1 MISTWTSVF
10 LLLAALV
17 LRGDA
22 KLPRVFDG
30 PNVLTLAHGAIDDI
44 LQATLRTQ
52 CSVFLF
58 TDGTNSYSSTFWE
71 DLRQL
76 VAPWGMGVFEV
87 AVDGQDA
94 NVTQAQLS
102 RVVDEARRLRQVSWC
117 VTVVV
122 VSDDPAFLAA
132 FAEWSLKGRLL
143 VWSTR
148 LLVVTRLPLQELQLL
163 HKVMSG
169 RNTMLL
175 IVGDT
180 SVSLRVEVYVQL
192 PYRQL
197 GGQFLRIATWTHNQG
212 LVSRTHLPLFPDKFS
227 KFLNAPKLKVAAI
240 VMSHFKIVK
249 MNDAESAGDERVVY
263 TGAIA
268 NVVEYL
274 SRALNF
280 TYKYVM
286 PPDGSFGTKAEDGSW
301 TGMVGLVSREE
312 ADIAIG
318 PFGLTPIRAEAV
330 DFTWPLSYDNT
341 KILAGLGDPEVDPW
355 GFLLPLAPLVWAA
368 ILTALLMLL
377 TVILMCSSCLSPK
390 TSTFFIR
397 LTDTHG
403 FIRVL
408 LQQTA
413 IISMEWWWWQRVM
426 LGVWMLMTLVLT
438 RSYAGNLMSL
448 LAVRHIPQPFQSLR
462 EVIDDPS
469 TITIWQSRSINAEY
483 LRTAK
488 SGIIQEVADLGADGR
503 VMYTTHEKY
512 KSVVD
517 TLVRRGT
524 HVLVDIHINIRNLM
538 AQDFSQSG
546 RCDFY
551 TSREGYLPFP
561 AGIISQKDNP
571 IVPAMHKRVLA
582 LTESGIFMRW
592 FWMSFPNSTKCLN
605 PPKRITVRTSLS
617 LSNLWGMFV
626 VMAGGSVLSLLV
638 LCVELLTYS
647 IF

>member
-1 MISTWTSVF
+1 
-10 LLLAALV
+10 
-17 LRGDA
+17 
-22 KLPRVFDG
+22 
-30 PNVLTLAHGAIDDI
+30 
-44 LQATLRTQ
+44 
-52 CSVFLF
+52 
-58 TDGTNSYSSTFWE
+58 E

-102 RVVDEARRLRQVSWC
+102 RVVDEARRVGHSHITTEARLRQVSWC

-538 AQDFSQSG
+538 AQDFSQ
-546 RCDFY
+546 
-551 TSREGYLPFP
+551 
-561 AGIISQKDNP
+561 
-571 IVPAMHKRVLA
+571 VLA